1 MLLACA
7 SLTVP
12 AVIVVRRALGE
23 HVDLYVLVGASAA
36 MFALVLLRMS
46 GIVRRHEVLTAREA
60 GLRIELAERS
70 VQRRSE
76 ERLASLIKNS
86 SDVVCVLGADG
97 RVQYVSDSLDRALWG
112 SMRTGSTASSCSRSC
127 TPRTRARLRR

>member
-1 MLLACA
+1 MCGLSEPGREAEPTLTRARLMLLACA

-23 HVDLYVLVGASAA
+23 QVDLYVLVGAAA
-36 MFALVLLRMS
+36 GMFGVVLLRMS

-60 GLRIELAERS
+60 GLRIELAERN

-76 ERLASLIKNS
+76 DRLASLIRNS
-86 SDVVCVLGADG
+86 
-97 RVQYVSDSLDRALWG
+97 
-112 SMRTGSTASSCSRSC
+112 
-127 TPRTRARLRR
+127 